1 MEKILRSF
9 DSHEEAEA
17 AARADDDRLTYLDR
31 LAAFMALMK
40 PYYDA
45 SPDFREFIALMI
57 SARVRFVMI
66 GGYAYNLYRNPRATG
81 DIEFLVA
88 FDATNEAR
96 LRDVLTEF
104 GFGSAIPEPP
114 KKLLQRKKVLMMG
127 RAPFRIDILCE
138 IDGVTYQEVEA
149 SSLMFEIDGLR
160 VPVISPEMLLK
171 NKSATA
177 RDKDASDVVEL
188 KAWLRDQCD

>member
-1 MEKILRSF
+1 
-9 DSHEEAEA
+9 
-17 AARADDDRLTYLDR
+17 
-31 LAAFMALMK
+31 MALMK

-104 GFGSAIPEPP
+104 GFGSAIPPDH
-114 KKLLQRKKVLMMG
+114 R
-127 RAPFRIDILCE
+127 RNF
-138 IDGVTYQEVEA
+138 
-149 SSLMFEIDGLR
+149 SSVR
-160 VPVISPEMLLK
+160 
-171 NKSATA
+171 
-177 RDKDASDVVEL
+177 R
-188 KAWLRDQCD
+188 C